1 MNLKTGPITVLF
13 VYIIWCRL
21 QLDDDILF
29 GSVCEI
35 EFCKFVKFILELPD
49 LLSIALHYYAT
60 SLMIIKIIDRTTCL
74 VKDGK
79 SSH

>member
-35 EFCKFVKFILELPD
+35 EFCKFCEIYSGVARPPID
-49 LLSIALHYYAT
+49 SSSLLCHFPY
-60 SLMIIKIIDRTTCL
+60 DN
-74 VKDGK
+74 
-79 SSH
+79 